1 MARIPASRFT
11 LLARGRSCIRGLWR
25 LAFPPALCLALF
37 LVGVDFPTL
46 APGAMLA
53 RLPWLRRLL

>member
-1 MARIPASRFT
+1 MACISASRFT
-11 LLARGRSCIRGLWR
+11 LLARGRSCIRGLWL
-25 LAFPPALCLALF
+25 LALLPALCLALL

-46 APGAMLA
+46 APGATLA